1 MFKMRSF
8 AWVVISGLLLMACGL
23 LHAADAAVIPAGPLL
38 KMEVIIG
45 KSQVLAF
52 TENITRVSV
61 TDPNIADVM
70 VASPRQLLINGK
82 AAGTTSMVVWDSED
96 RPTFYDLVV
105 HTDTSFQQVMLKVR
119 FAEVNRTAMKNLG
132 VDFATTDFNP
142 SLFGEDFE
150 RLTMGSYSGLV
161 ATPSFGRDI
170 PGQPTLPALSLTS
183 GVSLFLSLVHR
194 SYDASAILKALEKKG
209 YVNTLAEPTLVAI
222 SGHQAKFLA
231 GGEIP
236 VPVAT
241 PTEGVKIEWKEFG
254 VSLTFTPIVV
264 DSGVVNLKVEPE
276 VSTLDWDN
284 GVVLS
289 GFRIPA
295 LRTRKA
301 SSTMELRDGQTLVM
315 AGLISSEDI
324 KGASKLPILGDIPI
338 LGALFRSTNFMKN
351 ESELVLLVTPKIV
364 TSYSA
369 SEVPAWPGTGKASGE
384 E

>member
-8 AWVVISGLLLMACGL
+8 AWVVLLGLLLMACGSL
-23 LHAADAAVIPAGPLL
+23 QTADAAVVPAGPLL
-38 KMEVIIG
+38 KTEVIIG

-52 TENITRVSV
+52 TDNITRVSV

-70 VASPRQLLINGK
+70 VASPRQVLINGK

-119 FAEVNRTAMKNLG
+119 FAEVNRTALKNLG
-132 VDFATTDFNP
+132 IDFVTTDLTP
-142 SLFGEDFE
+142 SMFGQNFKEFQI
-150 RLTMGSYSGLV
+150 GSFSGQV
-161 ATPSFGRDI
+161 ATPSI
-170 PGQPTLPALSLTS
+170 PLSVTS
-183 GVSLFLSLVHR
+183 GVSLFLSLSHD

-209 YVNTLAEPTLVAI
+209 YVNTLAEPNLVAI

-236 VPVAT
+236 VPIVT
-241 PTEGVKIEWKEFG
+241 PTGGVPTVTIEWKEFG
-254 VSLTFTPIVV
+254 VGLTFTPIVV

-284 GVVLS
+284 GVVLG

-301 SSTMELRDGQTLVM
+301 ESTVELRDGQTLVM
-315 AGLISSEDI
+315 AGLMTSEDI
-324 KGASKLPILGDIPI
+324 KGVSKLPILGDIPI
-338 LGALFRSTNFMKN
+338 LGMLFRSTNFVKN

-369 SEVPAWPGTGKASGE
+369 SEVPAWPGTGKATGE
-384 E
+384 K

>member
-8 AWVVISGLLLMACGL
+8 AWVVLLGLLLMACGSL
-23 LHAADAAVIPAGPLL
+23 QTTDAAVVPAGPLL
-38 KMEVIIG
+38 KTEVIIG

-52 TENITRVSV
+52 TDNITRVSV

-70 VASPRQLLINGK
+70 VASPRQVLINGK

-105 HTDTSFQQVMLKVR
+105 HTDTSFQQAMLKVR
-119 FAEVNRTAMKNLG
+119 FAEVNRTALKNLG
-132 VDFATTDFNP
+132 IDFLTTDINP
-142 SLFGEDFE
+142 SMFGQNFKEFQI
-150 RLTMGSYSGLV
+150 GSFSGQV
-161 ATPSFGRDI
+161 ATPSI
-170 PGQPTLPALSLTS
+170 PLSVTS
-183 GVSLFLSLVHR
+183 GVSLFLSLSHE

-236 VPVAT
+236 VPIVT
-241 PTEGVKIEWKEFG
+241 PTGGAPTVTIEWKEFG
-254 VSLTFTPIVV
+254 VGLTFTPIVV
-264 DSGVVNLKVEPE
+264 DSGVVNLKIEPE

-284 GVVLS
+284 GVVLG

-301 SSTMELRDGQTLVM
+301 ESTVELKDGQTLVM
-315 AGLISSEDI
+315 AGLMTSEDI
-324 KGASKLPILGDIPI
+324 KGVSKLPILGDIPI
-338 LGALFRSTNFMKN
+338 LGMLFRSTNFVKN

-384 E
+384 K

>member
-1 MFKMRSF
+1 MMSKTRSF
-8 AWVVISGLLLMACGL
+8 AWVVISGLLLMVCGSL
-23 LHAADAAVIPAGPLL
+23 TADAAVVPAGPLL

-70 VASPRQLLINGK
+70 VASPRQILINGK
-82 AAGTTSMVVWDSED
+82 SAGTTSMVVWDSED

-119 FAEVNRTAMKNLG
+119 FAEVNRTALKNLG
-132 VDFATTDFNP
+132 IDFVTTDLNP
-142 SLFGEDFE
+142 TIFGEDFKD
-150 RLTMGSYSGLV
+150 LTIGSYSGQV
-161 ATPSFGRDI
+161 ATPSI
-170 PGQPTLPALSLTS
+170 PLSVTS
-183 GVSLFLSLVHR
+183 GVSLFLSLAHN
-194 SYDASAILKALEKKG
+194 SYNASAILKALEKKG
-209 YVNTLAEPTLVAI
+209 YVNTLAEPNLVAI

-236 VPVAT
+236 VPVVTPSGGGAT
-241 PTEGVKIEWKEFG
+241 VTIEWKEFG
-254 VSLTFTPIVV
+254 VGLTFTPIVV

-284 GVVLS
+284 GVVLG

-301 SSTMELRDGQTLVM
+301 ESTVELRDGQTLVM

-324 KGASKLPILGDIPI
+324 KGVSKLPILGDIPI
-338 LGALFRSTNFMKN
+338 LGALFRSTSFMKN
-351 ESELVLLVTPKIV
+351 ETELVLLVTPKVV

>member
-8 AWVVISGLLLMACGL
+8 AWVVLSGLLLMACGSL
-23 LHAADAAVIPAGPLL
+23 QTADAAVVPAGPLL
-38 KMEVIIG
+38 KTEVIIG

-70 VASPRQLLINGK
+70 VASPRQVLINGK

-119 FAEVNRTAMKNLG
+119 FAEVNRTALKNLG
-132 VDFATTDFNP
+132 IDFATTDLNP
-142 SLFGEDFE
+142 SMFGENFKE
-150 RLTMGSYSGLV
+150 FQIGSFSGQV
-161 ATPSFGRDI
+161 ATPSI
-170 PGQPTLPALSLTS
+170 PLTVTS
-183 GVSLFLSLVHR
+183 GVSLFLSLSHD

-236 VPVAT
+236 VPIVT
-241 PTEGVKIEWKEFG
+241 PTGGTPTVTIEWKEFG
-254 VSLTFTPIVV
+254 VGLTFTPIVV

-284 GVVLS
+284 GVVLG

-301 SSTMELRDGQTLVM
+301 ESTVELRDGQTLVM
-315 AGLISSEDI
+315 AGLMTSEDI
-324 KGASKLPILGDIPI
+324 KGVSKLPILGDIPI
-338 LGALFRSTNFMKN
+338 LGMLFRSTNFVKN

-369 SEVPAWPGTGKASGE
+369 SDVPAWPGTGKASRE
-384 E
+384 K